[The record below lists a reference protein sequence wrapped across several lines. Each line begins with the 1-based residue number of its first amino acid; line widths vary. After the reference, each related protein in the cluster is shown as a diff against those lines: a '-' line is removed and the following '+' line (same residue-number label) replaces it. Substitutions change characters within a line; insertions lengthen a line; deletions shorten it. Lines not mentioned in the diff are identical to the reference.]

1 MGLGSFLK
9 KAVKVA
15 IPAALAYFTGG
26 ASLALTSAGASIAS
40 GALKSTPKQS
50 AITGMTGAA
59 TSATGVDPSVA
70 AAEDEKKKRLA
81 LNASGSSGNT
91 TSPLG
96 VVGQATV
103 TKRNLLGL

>member
-9 KAVKVA
+9 KAAKVA
-15 IPAALAYFTGG
+15 IPTALAYFTGG
-26 ASLALTSAGASIAS
+26 TSLALTSAGASVAS
-40 GALKSTPKQS
+40 GALKSTQKQNP
-50 AITGMTGAA
+50 ITGMTGAPSTA
-59 TSATGVDPSVA
+59 NAVDPAVA

-81 LNASGSSGNT
+81 LNASGASGNT

>member
-1 MGLGSFLK
+1 MGLGSFLGK
-9 KAVKVA
+9 IAKVA

-26 ASLALTSAGASIAS
+26 ASLALTTAGSSIAS
-40 GALKSTPKQS
+40 GALKSAPKTS
-50 AITGMTGAA
+50 AVTGMTGASP
-59 TSATGVDPSVA
+59 TSGGTDPAIA

-81 LNASGSSGNT
+81 LNASGASGNT